1 MLCYIILC
9 YIIFWVLQ
17 AGRLCFASK
26 SQRLTEDGSIS
37 LVSLLRWYTGSNGSE
52 HKAASYS
59 FSAATLLTGLLG
71 SGVVGCDAG
80 AGLAVMGYRRIYSQL
95 RELKE
100 EKMVTM
106 IMEKESQSGL
116 LETMPEYYK
125 LLAKEFEGDMELLFE
140 LFCEVDESNNLM
152 LEEREVEIMLR
163 KMDTGATPEDLRRYV
178 AEINLALLGMH
189 EDFCFGSVW
198 FAASMPDGLPEEVKK
213 KRINVLGF
221 EVAVAESKIRKVF
234 LGATGFF
241 IIFNSLTLPFAL
253 PKLRRF
259 LGAPYV
265 PMKRNAVEVPSTST
279 FSGLMDRAAAVLD
292 AASLAEV
299 QTLPLSSQTPR
310 PDACAAAAG
319 SCALSGENLELIAM
333 LRALCA
339 SSILP
344 AIWAS
349 SDGCQQ
355 ISPTERV
362 DCQKMDESSCTAAGC
377 CWSPVDP
384 NPDNLPWCFFS
395 DKKVQTCKIGADPKT
410 PFSASELQEV
420 AKYFEANLD
429 AEGTGEVMASPDH
442 ATGPG
447 GDYYYAW
454 ARDGALS
461 MNAYLQSKGSLQEM
475 EAKMDAWISWLE
487 RSQNQPDPNNINIL
501 VEPKYLI
508 PEGTPYTGGWC
519 RPQNDGPGLRS
530 ITAMA
535 YAGLK
540 PSLGSRVWA
549 LVKQNLDWVVEN
561 YDSETCDLWEEVRSP
576 DFFWNRYTMRKALKQ
591 GAAFAKSVGGDEAR
605 ASKYSETAAALSN
618 QLSSHIDPSGYVFE
632 SSNRRKDTAVIE
644 AFNVGDMD
652 DGVFAPLSKEVVST
666 LSELSQLF
674 CRSYAINQHAASKGL
689 AGVLFGRYEG
699 DNYDGGNPWVLL
711 TASASTL
718 LYRQAAAAAQ
728 APPTGEVKTLLSDLL
743 GREPTPQNLLG
754 AGDALLLLM
763 KKYLTNGMHM
773 NEQIDRSTGRFLCAA
788 LHEDADRL
796 RPLLKGSFVWWERL
810 VTLDL
815 AKTLEM
821 GGSGLKRGLC
831 RSLAE
836 DGTMWIVE
844 DELAAMLPP
853 VYQQLKALRRMS
865 LAVSYEDM
873 RGEGSKLS
881 APNCLQEV
889 GSLPAMQELYIATD
903 HCCLEVAL
911 LGALAQLGNL
921 RKLWLHLGS
930 LQYNEAVSGAL
941 VARLPCKFLEVL
953 SLWGTARLLRDVL
966 SALGPQG
973 SRSMPQ
979 LKELDLSMHREAPG
993 GRITDARHGPGEVPS
1008 DAVWAVLER
1017 GAPGLEHFCLCGA
1030 LAWYPPISDAWFSTL
1045 LQALRGGHGSALRSL
1060 DIRQNR
1066 IRADVAERL
1075 SDRLHSLRSKDF
1087 DLLWDGMGG
1096 SGTAQV
1102 VLFGQVLPAWA
1113 ARRGGTSSK
1122 AGPLAGLRLVDFGSG
1137 DGRLV
1142 AAAAKRGMHAT
1153 GYELNPYL
1161 VLWSRLRCFRALR
1174 TGPGSGQLRWANVWS
1189 ADLRDADVVTVYGRP
1204 GDSFMEHA
1212 AKKLD
1217 EELPSNAAVVS
1228 HFFDVPGWERRLVQ
1242 DVDGLKLY
1250 DFSLRGDD
1258 HRSADGPLSFASLID
1273 WWDQAR
1279 TVPNSLVSEKGSA
1292 LVASIKGRS
1301 YAATVAGLFGDTAV
1315 QRRWDQADA
1324 EGTLQA
1330 LRQAYCRTWRE
1341 VREYKAERDLRKAET
1356 ECWKEEFFPVSAM
1369 SDPFHPMVRIAVTAI
1384 DMALD
1389 LLAARSLL
1397 DAACG
1402 DAAWMVAAVLSR
1414 RSVQY
1419 TGVDIVQHVTEENQR
1434 SFPSHRFIAADCS
1447 SNAELP
1453 QADVV
1458 FSKETLNHMFVE
1470 DAVQALKCFRRSSRY
1485 LVTNIHRGAPNNL
1498 GASKGHH
1505 AHYVPY
1511 DFSLP
1516 PFNLRKLCQL
1526 VPINHEDWTEF
1537 ALFAL

>member
-189 EDFCFGSVW
+189 EDFCFGCLMAEGSSE
-198 FAASMPDGLPEEVKK
+198 ASMPDGLPEEVKK

-299 QTLPLSSQTPR
+299 LT
-310 PDACAAAAG
+310 
-319 SCALSGENLELIAM
+319 N
-333 LRALCA
+333 
-339 SSILP
+339 
-344 AIWAS
+344 
-349 SDGCQQ
+349 
-355 ISPTERV
+355 
-362 DCQKMDESSCTAAGC
+362 TAAGRLRC
-377 CWSPVDP
+377 CSR
-384 NPDNLPWCFFS
+384 L
-395 DKKVQTCKIGADPKT
+395 
-410 PFSASELQEV
+410 
-420 AKYFEANLD
+420 
-429 AEGTGEVMASPDH
+429 
-442 ATGPG
+442 
-447 GDYYYAW
+447 
-454 ARDGALS
+454 
-461 MNAYLQSKGSLQEM
+461 
-475 EAKMDAWISWLE
+475 
-487 RSQNQPDPNNINIL
+487 
-501 VEPKYLI
+501 
-508 PEGTPYTGGWC
+508 
-519 RPQNDGPGLRS
+519 LRF
-530 ITAMA
+530 
-535 YAGLK
+535 
-540 PSLGSRVWA
+540 V
-549 LVKQNLDWVVEN
+549 
-561 YDSETCDLWEEVRSP
+561 
-576 DFFWNRYTMRKALKQ
+576 
-591 GAAFAKSVGGDEAR
+591 
-605 ASKYSETAAALSN
+605 
-618 QLSSHIDPSGYVFE
+618 
-632 SSNRRKDTAVIE
+632 
-644 AFNVGDMD
+644 
-652 DGVFAPLSKEVVST
+652 
-666 LSELSQLF
+666 
-674 CRSYAINQHAASKGL
+674 
-689 AGVLFGRYEG
+689 
-699 DNYDGGNPWVLL
+699 
-711 TASASTL
+711 
-718 LYRQAAAAAQ
+718 
-728 APPTGEVKTLLSDLL
+728 
-743 GREPTPQNLLG
+743 GREPG
-754 AGDALLLLM
+754 
-763 KKYLTNGMHM
+763 
-773 NEQIDRSTGRFLCAA
+773 GRFLCAA